1 MNGPMLDNNNII
13 LIIIISLFVLFILFN
28 YVSKKLYSYIIK
40 FEKIL
45 NDVDKEIDELKTVQ
59 DCEVLKSKI
68 EEHRRN
74 CFIRGINVRLEDRYM
89 IVMGIEIA
97 MIKYNKKHGNNI

>member
-1 MNGPMLDNNNII
+1 MSDNNNLI
-13 LIIIISLFVLFILFN
+13 LIIIASVFVLFILFN
-28 YVSKKLYSYIIK
+28 YVSRKLYSHIIK

-68 EEHRRN
+68 EEYRCS
-74 CFIRGINVRLEDRYM
+74 CFIRGIRVRFEDRYM
-89 IVMGIEIA
+89 IVVGIEIA
-97 MIKYNKKHGNNI
+97 IIKYNKEHGNNI

>member
-1 MNGPMLDNNNII
+1 MLNNNNLIS
-13 LIIIISLFVLFILFN
+13 IIIVFVFVLFIL
-28 YVSKKLYSYIIK
+28 YTSKKLYLYIIK

-45 NDVDKEIDELKTVQ
+45 NDVDKEIDKLKTVQ

-68 EEHRRN
+68 EEYRCS
-74 CFIRGINVRLEDRYM
+74 CFIRGIRVRFEDRYM

-97 MIKYNKKHGNNI
+97 IIKYNKEHENNI

>member
-1 MNGPMLDNNNII
+1 MLNNNILI
-13 LIIIISLFVLFILFN
+13 SIIIVSVFVLFILFN
-28 YVSKKLYSYIIK
+28 YASWKLYSHIMK

-45 NDVDKEIDELKTVQ
+45 NDVDKEIDKLKTVQ

-68 EEHRRN
+68 EEYRCS
-74 CFIRGINVRLEDRYM
+74 CFIRGIRVRFEDRYM

-97 MIKYNKKHGNNI
+97 IIKYNKEHENNI

>member
-1 MNGPMLDNNNII
+1 MLDNNNLI
-13 LIIIISLFVLFILFN
+13 LIIIASIFALFILLN
-28 YVSKKLYSYIIK
+28 YVSKKLYSQIIK

-59 DCEVLKSKI
+59 DCEALKSKI
-68 EEHRRN
+68 EEYRRS
-74 CFIRGINVRLEDRYM
+74 CFIRGIRVRLEDRCM

-97 MIKYNKKHGNNI
+97 IIKYNKKYGNNI